1 VNERVVLNRDDVQNR
16 LKSSGVVLL
25 RADWTRHDETIAQ
38 TLASLGRNGVPTYA
52 LYPADPQ
59 ASPVLL
65 PEVLTPEVVFHAL
78 DGIKPPSAGT
88 NARL

>member
-1 VNERVVLNRDDVQNR
+1 
-16 LKSSGVVLL
+16 LL

-65 PEVLTPEVVFHAL
+65 PEVLTPDIVLNAL
-78 DGIKPPSAGT
+78 DNIKPGQPHTSTG
-88 NARL
+88 L